1 MGETL
6 NEPPSPINKMDKTLN
21 EPTPPTNVTLEA
33 DESFL
38 SFTEEVALSDVEV
51 IDVDGINDVTTIG
64 ESRIFETNWYAPDT
78 DLSDAEPD
86 TVLAT
91 KAAAINVIAQLG
103 NGDLIGENEETIQ
116 FVDGP
121 FVGDEITTEGLLTV
135 GLAPSGGITTFQIVS
150 GTGNFE
156 NFNGIEAITGDS
168 SMPGIYDITLSLLKE
183 IAGTDGD
190 DNLQGQEADES
201 INGRDGNDTI
211 KGGQGNDIISGDRG
225 GDIIYGGAGNDILA
239 GDRAD
244 HFDDDSNELNGED
257 GKDILRGGD
266 RADLLNGGNGDDLL
280 FGQGGDDL
288 INGGNGFDLLT
299 GGLGDDTL
307 RGQGEIDVA
316 DYSDLPFDG
325 ISASIAGVDVNLEQN
340 HARHSSINN
349 PLDSTD
355 TLIKIEN
362 VIGTSRND
370 RFIGDSQD
378 NVFYGLSEIGQSDC
392 ASEFV
397 SGDGKSYQ
405 VAGDVVEYDGNLAEF
420 TFGASE
426 LPFAGLTVTG
436 DEVGTDILIDIEFLK
451 FDDVLIS
458 TDSI

>member
-1 MGETL
+1 MIEIDL
-6 NEPPSPINKMDKTLN
+6 SLD
-21 EPTPPTNVTLEA
+21 A

-51 IDVDGINDVTTIG
+51 IEVDNINDVSTIG
-64 ESRIFETNWYAPDT
+64 ESRIFETNWYAPNT

-91 KAAAINVIAQLG
+91 KAAAYTIIAQLG

-121 FVGDEITTEGLLTV
+121 FVGDEITTKGLLIS
-135 GLAPSGGITTFQIVS
+135 GLAPSGGITTLPIVS

-156 NFNGIEAITGDS
+156 DINGIEAITGDT
-168 SMPGIYDITLSLLKE
+168 SMPGIYNVNLSLLTE
-183 IAGTDGD
+183 IVGTEGD

-201 INGRDGNDTI
+201 ISGKDGNDTLS
-211 KGGQGNDIISGDRG
+211 GGQGNDILNGDRD
-225 GDIIYGGAGNDILA
+225 GDIIRGGAGDDILA
-239 GDRAD
+239 GDRLD
-244 HFDDDSNELNGED
+244 RFDDNGTNKLKGD
-257 GKDILRGGD
+257 NGNDTVYGGD
-266 RADLLNGGNGDDLL
+266 QADSIDGGNGNDLL
-280 FGQGGDDL
+280 FGKGGDDL
-288 INGGNGFDLLT
+288 INGSNGFDLLN

-307 RGQGEIDVA
+307 KGQNGIDVA

-325 ISASIAGVDVNLEQN
+325 ISASIAGVDVSLEQN
-340 HARHSSINN
+340 KARHSSTNN
-349 PLDSTD
+349 PLHSTD
-355 TLIKIEN
+355 TLIEIEN

-378 NVFYGLSEIGQSDC
+378 NVFYGLSEIGHSDR

-397 SGDGKSYQ
+397 GGDGESYQ
-405 VAGDVVEYDGNLAEF
+405 VVGDVVEYDGNLEDF
-420 TFGASE
+420 TFGVSE
-426 LPFAGLTVTG
+426 TPFAGLTITE
-436 DEVGTDILIDIEFLK
+436 DTVGTDILIDVEFLK